1 MHSMHPKWKGEED
14 RVRRSRLLKER
25 LQLVG
30 GPRNYR
36 ATAPYDYRPLHQL
49 RVAQQEIDHRLFRD
63 VVARLEPEFI
73 EALVLPD
80 HLGNGDVK
88 HRENPL
94 EGVPRRGSFQV
105 FDSVELDTA
114 PFQDFK
120 GGARMA
126 SAGIM
131 IERHFTHGWRPSISV

>member
-1 MHSMHPKWKGEED
+1 MHSMHPKWEGEED
-14 RVRRSRLLKER
+14 RVRRSRLLEQR
-25 LQLVG
+25 FQLVG
-30 GPRNYR
+30 RPRNYR
-36 ATAPYDYRPLHQL
+36 ASAPYDDWPLHQL
-49 RVAQQEIDHRLFRD
+49 RMAQQEIDYRLFRD
-63 VVARLEPEFI
+63 VIARVEPEFV

-88 HRENPL
+88 HRENLL
-94 EGVPRRGSFQV
+94 EGVPRRGSFQIL
-105 FDSVELDTA
+105 DSVELDTA

-131 IERHFTHGWRPSISV
+131 IERHFTHGRGPSISV